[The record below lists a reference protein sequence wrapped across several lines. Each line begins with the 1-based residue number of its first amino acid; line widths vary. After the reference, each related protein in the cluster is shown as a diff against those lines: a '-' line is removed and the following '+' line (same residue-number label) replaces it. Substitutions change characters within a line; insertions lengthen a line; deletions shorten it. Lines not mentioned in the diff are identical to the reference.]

1 MRTQRREFSAKHWEN
16 ANQKS
21 RETTEQTFAREAG
34 RPRECLSRD
43 NVNAQCTDKSRRQ
56 LAVSTRN
63 CSELTCT
70 FYRNLQK
77 FPSQNALKPFPA
89 SVGHNVTL

>member
-43 NVNAQCTDKSRRQ
+43 NVNAQCTDKSQRQ
-56 LAVSTRN
+56 LAQEIAVSLHVLFIEIFRN
-63 CSELTCT
+63 FRRKMHSNPFL
-70 FYRNLQK
+70 LQ
-77 FPSQNALKPFPA
+77 
-89 SVGHNVTL
+89 